1 MFKIK
6 FRKNEQSKAYNVS
19 LMIKKILSN
28 VTDKPGVY
36 FMKNTKGKILYIGK
50 AKNLKK
56 RINSYSNLDRLS
68 IRIKK
73 MLSETFTI
81 DYTITDHEAS
91 ALLLEANLIKINKPK
106 FNILM
111 RDDKTYPHILIRK
124 DHKWAQIIKSRGK
137 KDKNGDYFGPF
148 ASAGAVNQTLNAM
161 QRIFPLR
168 TCNDYEFKNRTRPC
182 IQHQIKRCTAPCV
195 KLINNKEY
203 VKIVEEA
210 KSFLLGKNKNLQP
223 KLENKME
230 LAAKELNYEEA
241 AVNRDRIRALNIIQ
255 NAQGAD
261 LRHLKDADVFAIS
274 SKKNLAINESNTIN
288 NNVYAI
294 QVFFFRSGKNF
305 GNRTHFIKYHTN
317 LSSERVLDSFIPQ
330 FYDLQTPPPK
340 ILVSHLPTEKELI
353 EKAFL
358 IKHKKRIKIIKPNR
372 GESHKAVI
380 LGITN
385 AEQAIAIK
393 ISDYNSQKNLL
404 KNLSKKLSLDT
415 IPERI
420 EVYDNSH
427 FSGYN
432 MIGAMI
438 VTSDKGFEKNQ
449 YRKFNI
455 KNENSVLK
463 PGDDYK
469 MISQVLERRF
479 ENLLDKN
486 DDSFY
491 KKPNL
496 IIVDGGIGQCNSAS
510 KVLKKLFIYNV
521 NIIGIAKGK
530 KRNSGNEKIYFP
542 SEKNCKPIILS
553 KTDPTLYFIQRLR
566 DEAHRFAISAQRA
579 KSKKSLLRSSLDEIH
594 GIGPKKRKSLILHF
608 GSTNIIAQSSI
619 DELAKAPGIEKNL
632 AKEIYNYFN
641 S

>member
-1 MFKIK
+1 
-6 FRKNEQSKAYNVS
+6 
-19 LMIKKILSN
+19 MIKKILSN

-36 FMKNTKGKILYIGK
+36 FMKDTKGKILYIGK

-56 RINSYSNLDRLS
+56 RINSYSNLGRLS
-68 IRIKK
+68 VRIKK

-124 DHKWAQIIKSRGK
+124 DHKWPQIIKSRGK
-137 KDKNGDYFGPF
+137 KEKNGDYFGPF
-148 ASAGAVNQTLNAM
+148 ASASAVNQTLNAM

-195 KLINNKEY
+195 KLIDNKEY
-203 VKIVEEA
+203 VRIVEEA

-223 KLENKME
+223 KLENKMQ
-230 LAAKELNYEEA
+230 LAAKKLNYEEA
-241 AVNRDRIRALNIIQ
+241 AVNRDRIRALNTIQ
-255 NAQGAD
+255 SAQGAD

-274 SKKNLAINESNTIN
+274 SNKNLAKNESNTKKN
-288 NNVYAI
+288 NIYAI

-305 GNRTHFIKYHTN
+305 GNRTHFIKHHAN
-317 LSSERVLDSFIPQ
+317 ISSERVLDSFIPQ
-330 FYDLQTPPPK
+330 FYDLQLPPTK

-353 EKAFL
+353 EKAFF
-358 IKHKKRIKIIKPNR
+358 IKYKKRIKIIKPNR
-372 GESHKAVI
+372 GESHKAMV

-393 ISDYNSQKNLL
+393 ISDHNSQKNLL
-404 KNLSKKLSLDT
+404 KDLSKKLSLDT

-438 VTSDKGFEKNQ
+438 VCTDKGFEKNQ

-455 KNENSVLK
+455 KNENSILK

-469 MISQVLERRF
+469 MMSQVLERRF

-486 DDSFY
+486 DISFY
-491 KKPNL
+491 KKPDL

-510 KVLKKLFIYNV
+510 KVLRKLSINNV

-542 SEKNCKPIILS
+542 SEKNCNPIILS

-566 DEAHRFAISAQRA
+566 DEAHRFAISAQRK
-579 KSKKSLLRSSLDEIH
+579 KSNKSLLRSALDEIY

-608 GSTNIIAQSSI
+608 GSTNIIARSSI
-619 DELAKAPGIEKNL
+619 NELAKVPGIERNL
-632 AKEIYNYFN
+632 AKEIYNFFN

>member
-6 FRKNEQSKAYNVS
+6 LRKNEQSKTYNRS

-124 DHKWAQIIKSRGK
+124 DHKWPQIIKSRGK

-168 TCNDYEFKNRTRPC
+168 TCSDYEFKNRTRPC

-210 KSFLLGKNKNLQP
+210 KSFLLGKNKYLQP

-274 SKKNLAINESNTIN
+274 SKKNLAINKSNTIN

-317 LSSERVLDSFIPQ
+317 LSLESILDSFIPQ

-455 KNENSVLK
+455 KNENSVMK

-479 ENLLDKN
+479 AKIIKN
-486 DDSFY
+486 
-491 KKPNL
+491 
-496 IIVDGGIGQCNSAS
+496 I
-510 KVLKKLFIYNV
+510 LKK
-521 NIIGIAKGK
+521 
-530 KRNSGNEKIYFP
+530 
-542 SEKNCKPIILS
+542 
-553 KTDPTLYFIQRLR
+553 
-566 DEAHRFAISAQRA
+566 
-579 KSKKSLLRSSLDEIH
+579 
-594 GIGPKKRKSLILHF
+594 
-608 GSTNIIAQSSI
+608 
-619 DELAKAPGIEKNL
+619 
-632 AKEIYNYFN
+632 
-641 S
+641 

>member
-1 MFKIK
+1 
-6 FRKNEQSKAYNVS
+6 
-19 LMIKKILSN
+19 
-28 VTDKPGVY
+28 
-36 FMKNTKGKILYIGK
+36 
-50 AKNLKK
+50 
-56 RINSYSNLDRLS
+56 
-68 IRIKK
+68 
-73 MLSETFTI
+73 
-81 DYTITDHEAS
+81 
-91 ALLLEANLIKINKPK
+91 
-106 FNILM
+106 
-111 RDDKTYPHILIRK
+111 
-124 DHKWAQIIKSRGK
+124 
-137 KDKNGDYFGPF
+137 
-148 ASAGAVNQTLNAM
+148 
-161 QRIFPLR
+161 
-168 TCNDYEFKNRTRPC
+168 
-182 IQHQIKRCTAPCV
+182 
-195 KLINNKEY
+195 
-203 VKIVEEA
+203 KIVEEA

-317 LSSERVLDSFIPQ
+317 LNSERVLDSFIPQ

-393 ISDYNSQKNLL
+393 ITDYNSQKNLL

-438 VTSDKGFEKNQ
+438 VSSDKGFEKNQ

-455 KNENSVLK
+455 K
-463 PGDDYK
+463 
-469 MISQVLERRF
+469 
-479 ENLLDKN
+479 
-486 DDSFY
+486 
-491 KKPNL
+491 
-496 IIVDGGIGQCNSAS
+496 
-510 KVLKKLFIYNV
+510 
-521 NIIGIAKGK
+521 
-530 KRNSGNEKIYFP
+530 
-542 SEKNCKPIILS
+542 
-553 KTDPTLYFIQRLR
+553 
-566 DEAHRFAISAQRA
+566 
-579 KSKKSLLRSSLDEIH
+579 
-594 GIGPKKRKSLILHF
+594 
-608 GSTNIIAQSSI
+608 
-619 DELAKAPGIEKNL
+619 
-632 AKEIYNYFN
+632 
-641 S
+641 

>member
-6 FRKNEQSKAYNVS
+6 LRKNEQSKTYNRS

-124 DHKWAQIIKSRGK
+124 DHKWPQIIKSRGK

-148 ASAGAVNQTLNAM
+148 ASAGAVNHTLNAM

-168 TCNDYEFKNRTRPC
+168 TCSDYEFKNRTRPC

-210 KSFLLGKNKNLQP
+210 KSFLLGKNKYLQP

-274 SKKNLAINESNTIN
+274 SKKYLAINQSNTVN

-294 QVFFFRSGKNF
+294 QVFFLSFR
-305 GNRTHFIKYHTN
+305 
-317 LSSERVLDSFIPQ
+317 
-330 FYDLQTPPPK
+330 
-340 ILVSHLPTEKELI
+340 
-353 EKAFL
+353 
-358 IKHKKRIKIIKPNR
+358 
-372 GESHKAVI
+372 
-380 LGITN
+380 
-385 AEQAIAIK
+385 
-393 ISDYNSQKNLL
+393 
-404 KNLSKKLSLDT
+404 KKLWKQ
-415 IPERI
+415 
-420 EVYDNSH
+420 N
-427 FSGYN
+427 
-432 MIGAMI
+432 
-438 VTSDKGFEKNQ
+438 
-449 YRKFNI
+449 
-455 KNENSVLK
+455 
-463 PGDDYK
+463 
-469 MISQVLERRF
+469 
-479 ENLLDKN
+479 
-486 DDSFY
+486 SFY
-491 KKPNL
+491 
-496 IIVDGGIGQCNSAS
+496 
-510 KVLKKLFIYNV
+510 
-521 NIIGIAKGK
+521 
-530 KRNSGNEKIYFP
+530 
-542 SEKNCKPIILS
+542 
-553 KTDPTLYFIQRLR
+553 
-566 DEAHRFAISAQRA
+566 
-579 KSKKSLLRSSLDEIH
+579 
-594 GIGPKKRKSLILHF
+594 
-608 GSTNIIAQSSI
+608 
-619 DELAKAPGIEKNL
+619 
-632 AKEIYNYFN
+632 
-641 S
+641 